1 MYGYFNGC
9 IEFRWDDIHGWS
21 NVWQE
26 AAIKRVINRQGVV
39 QGSGMLCLKMEYHP
53 LWVTFEEKRK
63 SQNNEKI

>member
-1 MYGYFNGC
+1 MVILMAVLNLGEMIFMGEAMY
-9 IEFRWDDIHGWS
+9 S
-21 NVWQE
+21 QE

-53 LWVTFEEKRK
+53 LWVTFEEKEK